1 MKYAKRLLKTDRFV
15 MLDMAKYFSLMIGV
29 MDIVCLYFIA
39 LQRSVNFLEMISVE
53 PMMNILFM
61 IAMLMLVIAAY
72 FYLVVK
78 ALKDEQNVE
87 SCFWHLIILTAIN
100 LLLLNY
106 PAAAASL
113 WAIFRYFNWRS
124 IHLADSW
131 KRRLAKRDKLG
142 LLAGLVMCLLLESIL
157 YLSIYNVNC

>member
-1 MKYAKRLLKTDRFV
+1 MKYTKRLLKTDRFV

-29 MDIVCLYFIA
+29 MDIICLYFIA

-87 SCFWHLIILTAIN
+87 SCFWHLMILTVIN

-113 WAIFRYFNWRS
+113 WATFRYFNWRS

>member
-1 MKYAKRLLKTDRFV
+1 MKYTKRLLKTDRFV

-29 MDIVCLYFIA
+29 MDIICLYFIA

-78 ALKDEQNVE
+78 ALKDEQYVE
-87 SCFWHLIILTAIN
+87 SCFWHLMILTAIN

>member
-39 LQRSVNFLEMISVE
+39 LQRIVNFLEMISVE

-87 SCFWHLIILTAIN
+87 RCFWHLMILTAIN

>member
-39 LQRSVNFLEMISVE
+39 LQRFVNFLEMISVE

-87 SCFWHLIILTAIN
+87 SCFWHLMILTAIN

-124 IHLADSW
+124 IHF
-131 KRRLAKRDKLG
+131 
-142 LLAGLVMCLLLESIL
+142 CLLYTSRC
-157 YLSIYNVNC
+157 V

>member
-87 SCFWHLIILTAIN
+87 SCFWHLMILTAIN

-113 WAIFRYFNWRS
+113 WAIFRYFTWRS